1 MGKKIYYKKIDE
13 IHKLGF
19 CLRKEYEIKKADNKI
34 NGITYR
40 LLNALKTKNSNKFM
54 DTLLNAYMYIRK
66 PIPTEFIEG
75 LKDEAKL
82 QTIGYAFLLGLQ
94 GDTSKLESNEEG
106 AVNNE

>member
-13 IHKLGF
+13 IQKLGF
-19 CLRKEYEIKKADNKI
+19 YLRKDYENQKADNKI

-40 LLNALKTKNSNKFM
+40 LLNALKTKNSNRFM
-54 DTLLNAYMYIRK
+54 DTLLNTYMYIKK
-66 PIPTEFIEG
+66 PIPVEFIEG

-94 GDTSKLESNEEG
+94 GNNFESSKEG
-106 AVNNE
+106 VINND